1 MRKMFDLDQEIKG
14 AKRIGIAGHI
24 RPDGDCVGSCLG
36 LGLYLRENY
45 PELEAVDIHLESV
58 PEKFRVLEGTETI
71 CTSYPEKTY
80 DVFFSLD
87 CGDIGRLG
95 NAAEYLKTAG
105 KVICVDHHISNHG
118 FGDVQFIEPAA
129 SSTSELIYLLLDDAE
144 LSVSAAK
151 ALYMGIAHDTGV
163 FQYSCTSRRTM
174 EIAGKLMEKGFD
186 FNELLDQTFF
196 QKTYLQNQILGRALL
211 ESMLLMDGKCIIS
224 ALRKKDLDFYG
235 VTSEDLDGIVSQ
247 LRNTTG
253 VEVAIFL
260 YETAIQEFKVSLR
273 SNGRVV
279 LEGTETIC
287 TSYPEKTYDVFFS
300 LDCGDIGRLGNAAEY
315 LKTAG
320 KVICVDHHISN
331 HGFGDVQFIEPAAS
345 STSELIYLLLDDAE
359 LSVSAAKALYMGI
372 AHDTGVFQYSCTSRR
387 TMEIAGKLMEKGFD
401 FNELLD
407 QTFFQKTYLQN
418 QILGRALLE
427 SMLLMDGKCIIS
439 ALRKKDLDFY
449 GVTSEDLDGIVSQL
463 RNTTGVEVAIFLY
476 ETAIQEFK
484 VSLRSNGRVDVS
496 RVASYFGGGGHVRAA
511 GCTMQGSVYD
521 VLNNLTLHIEKQL
534 KGADL

>member
-95 NAAEYLKTAG
+95 NAT
-105 KVICVDHHISNHG
+105 
-118 FGDVQFIEPAA
+118 
-129 SSTSELIYLLLDDAE
+129 
-144 LSVSAAK
+144 
-151 ALYMGIAHDTGV
+151 
-163 FQYSCTSRRTM
+163 
-174 EIAGKLMEKGFD
+174 
-186 FNELLDQTFF
+186 
-196 QKTYLQNQILGRALL
+196 
-211 ESMLLMDGKCIIS
+211 
-224 ALRKKDLDFYG
+224 
-235 VTSEDLDGIVSQ
+235 
-247 LRNTTG
+247 
-253 VEVAIFL
+253 
-260 YETAIQEFKVSLR
+260 
-273 SNGRVV
+273 
-279 LEGTETIC
+279 
-287 TSYPEKTYDVFFS
+287 
-300 LDCGDIGRLGNAAEY
+300 EY

>member
-163 FQYSCTSRRTM
+163 FQYSFSRRP
-174 EIAGKLMEKGFD
+174 IF
-186 FNELLDQTFF
+186 
-196 QKTYLQNQILGRALL
+196 RA
-211 ESMLLMDGKCIIS
+211 
-224 ALRKKDLDFYG
+224 
-235 VTSEDLDGIVSQ
+235 
-247 LRNTTG
+247 
-253 VEVAIFL
+253 
-260 YETAIQEFKVSLR
+260 R
-273 SNGRVV
+273 SWAV
-279 LEGTETIC
+279 
-287 TSYPEKTYDVFFS
+287 PFW
-300 LDCGDIGRLGNAAEY
+300 
-315 LKTAG
+315 
-320 KVICVDHHISN
+320 
-331 HGFGDVQFIEPAAS
+331 
-345 STSELIYLLLDDAE
+345 
-359 LSVSAAKALYMGI
+359 
-372 AHDTGVFQYSCTSRR
+372 
-387 TMEIAGKLMEKGFD
+387 
-401 FNELLD
+401 
-407 QTFFQKTYLQN
+407 
-418 QILGRALLE
+418 RA
-427 SMLLMDGKCIIS
+427 C
-439 ALRKKDLDFY
+439 F
-449 GVTSEDLDGIVSQL
+449 
-463 RNTTGVEVAIFLY
+463 
-476 ETAIQEFK
+476 
-484 VSLRSNGRVDVS
+484 
-496 RVASYFGGGGHVRAA
+496 
-511 GCTMQGSVYD
+511 
-521 VLNNLTLHIEKQL
+521 
-534 KGADL
+534 

>member
-129 SSTSELIYLLLDDAE
+129 SSTSELIYLLLDDAK

-151 ALYMGIAHDTGV
+151 ALYM
-163 FQYSCTSRRTM
+163 
-174 EIAGKLMEKGFD
+174 GFD

-247 LRNTTG
+247 LRNTIG

-273 SNGRVV
+273 SNG
-279 LEGTETIC
+279 
-287 TSYPEKTYDVFFS
+287 K
-300 LDCGDIGRLGNAAEY
+300 
-315 LKTAG
+315 
-320 KVICVDHHISN
+320 
-331 HGFGDVQFIEPAAS
+331 
-345 STSELIYLLLDDAE
+345 
-359 LSVSAAKALYMGI
+359 
-372 AHDTGVFQYSCTSRR
+372 
-387 TMEIAGKLMEKGFD
+387 
-401 FNELLD
+401 
-407 QTFFQKTYLQN
+407 
-418 QILGRALLE
+418 
-427 SMLLMDGKCIIS
+427 
-439 ALRKKDLDFY
+439 
-449 GVTSEDLDGIVSQL
+449 
-463 RNTTGVEVAIFLY
+463 
-476 ETAIQEFK
+476 
-484 VSLRSNGRVDVS
+484 VDVS

>member
-163 FQYSCTSRRTM
+163 FQYSCTSPDTM
-174 EIAGKLMEKGFD
+174 RVAAMLMEKGVPHTYIL
-186 FNELLDQTFF
+186 EETYYK
-196 QKTYLQNQILGRALL
+196 KTYRQNQVMGKALL
-211 ESMLLMDGKCIIS
+211 ESMRLMDGKIIIS
-224 ALRKKDLDFYG
+224 VMRKREMDFFG
-235 VTSEDLDGIVSQ
+235 VTTTDLDGIVSQ
-247 LRNTTG
+247 LKLTEG

-260 YETAIQEFKVSLR
+260 YEVGNMEFKVSLR
-273 SNGRVV
+273 SK
-279 LEGTETIC
+279 E
-287 TSYPEKTYDVFFS
+287 
-300 LDCGDIGRLGNAAEY
+300 
-315 LKTAG
+315 
-320 KVICVDHHISN
+320 
-331 HGFGDVQFIEPAAS
+331 Q
-345 STSELIYLLLDDAE
+345 
-359 LSVSAAKALYMGI
+359 
-372 AHDTGVFQYSCTSRR
+372 
-387 TMEIAGKLMEKGFD
+387 
-401 FNELLD
+401 
-407 QTFFQKTYLQN
+407 
-418 QILGRALLE
+418 
-427 SMLLMDGKCIIS
+427 
-439 ALRKKDLDFY
+439 
-449 GVTSEDLDGIVSQL
+449 
-463 RNTTGVEVAIFLY
+463 
-476 ETAIQEFK
+476 
-484 VSLRSNGRVDVS
+484 VDVS
-496 RVASYFGGGGHVRAA
+496 KVASYFGGGGHVRAA
-511 GCTMQGSVYD
+511 GVTMKGTFHD
-521 VLNNLTLHIEKQL
+521 IINNLTLHIERQML
-534 KGADL
+534 HQEE

>member
-1 MRKMFDLDQEIKG
+1 MFDLDQEIKG

-174 EIAGKLMEKGFD
+174 EIAGKL
-186 FNELLDQTFF
+186 
-196 QKTYLQNQILGRALL
+196 
-211 ESMLLMDGKCIIS
+211 DG
-224 ALRKKDLDFYG
+224 
-235 VTSEDLDGIVSQ
+235 
-247 LRNTTG
+247 
-253 VEVAIFL
+253 
-260 YETAIQEFKVSLR
+260 
-273 SNGRVV
+273 
-279 LEGTETIC
+279 EG
-287 TSYPEKTYDVFFS
+287 
-300 LDCGDIGRLGNAAEY
+300 L
-315 LKTAG
+315 
-320 KVICVDHHISN
+320 
-331 HGFGDVQFIEPAAS
+331 
-345 STSELIYLLLDDAE
+345 
-359 LSVSAAKALYMGI
+359 
-372 AHDTGVFQYSCTSRR
+372 
-387 TMEIAGKLMEKGFD
+387 
-401 FNELLD
+401 
-407 QTFFQKTYLQN
+407 
-418 QILGRALLE
+418 
-427 SMLLMDGKCIIS
+427 
-439 ALRKKDLDFY
+439 
-449 GVTSEDLDGIVSQL
+449 
-463 RNTTGVEVAIFLY
+463 
-476 ETAIQEFK
+476 
-484 VSLRSNGRVDVS
+484 
-496 RVASYFGGGGHVRAA
+496 
-511 GCTMQGSVYD
+511 
-521 VLNNLTLHIEKQL
+521 
-534 KGADL
+534 

>member
-24 RPDGDCVGSCLG
+24 RPDGDCVGSCVG

-186 FNELLDQTFF
+186 FNELLDQIIKRLKPIADKKKVELVMENFKPVVAQVDET
-196 QKTYLQNQILGRALL
+196 KLSLALSNL
-211 ESMLLMDGKCIIS
+211 VENAIKYN
-224 ALRKKDLDFYG
+224 KDEG
-235 VTSEDLDGIVSQ
+235 WVH
-247 LRNTTG
+247 
-253 VEVAIFL
+253 
-260 YETAIQEFKVSLR
+260 VSLNVDHKYFYVKVEDSGIGIPEESQEHIFERFYRVDKSHSREIGGTGLGLAITR
-273 SNGRVV
+273 SAV
-279 LEGTETIC
+279 LMHRGAIKVYSKLGEGTTFTVRI
-287 TSYPEKTYDVFFS
+287 P
-300 LDCGDIGRLGNAAEY
+300 LIHAE
-315 LKTAG
+315 
-320 KVICVDHHISN
+320 
-331 HGFGDVQFIEPAAS
+331 
-345 STSELIYLLLDDAE
+345 
-359 LSVSAAKALYMGI
+359 
-372 AHDTGVFQYSCTSRR
+372 
-387 TMEIAGKLMEKGFD
+387 
-401 FNELLD
+401 
-407 QTFFQKTYLQN
+407 
-418 QILGRALLE
+418 
-427 SMLLMDGKCIIS
+427 
-439 ALRKKDLDFY
+439 
-449 GVTSEDLDGIVSQL
+449 
-463 RNTTGVEVAIFLY
+463 
-476 ETAIQEFK
+476 
-484 VSLRSNGRVDVS
+484 
-496 RVASYFGGGGHVRAA
+496 
-511 GCTMQGSVYD
+511 
-521 VLNNLTLHIEKQL
+521 
-534 KGADL
+534 

>member
-36 LGLYLRENY
+36 LGLYLQENY
-45 PELEAVDIHLESV
+45 PELEAVDIHLNHV
-58 PEKFRVLEGTETI
+58 PEKFRVLEEQRPSVPPTRRKPTM
-71 CTSYPEKTY
+71 
-80 DVFFSLD
+80 FFSLD

-260 YETAIQEFKVSLR
+260 YGA
-273 SNGRVV
+273 
-279 LEGTETIC
+279 TI
-287 TSYPEKTYDVFFS
+287 
-300 LDCGDIGRLGNAAEY
+300 
-315 LKTAG
+315 
-320 KVICVDHHISN
+320 
-331 HGFGDVQFIEPAAS
+331 
-345 STSELIYLLLDDAE
+345 
-359 LSVSAAKALYMGI
+359 
-372 AHDTGVFQYSCTSRR
+372 
-387 TMEIAGKLMEKGFD
+387 
-401 FNELLD
+401 
-407 QTFFQKTYLQN
+407 
-418 QILGRALLE
+418 
-427 SMLLMDGKCIIS
+427 
-439 ALRKKDLDFY
+439 
-449 GVTSEDLDGIVSQL
+449 
-463 RNTTGVEVAIFLY
+463 
-476 ETAIQEFK
+476 
-484 VSLRSNGRVDVS
+484 
-496 RVASYFGGGGHVRAA
+496 
-511 GCTMQGSVYD
+511 QGSR
-521 VLNNLTLHIEKQL
+521 
-534 KGADL
+534 

>member
-163 FQYSCTSRRTM
+163 FQYSCTAPETM
-174 EIAGKLMEKGFD
+174 EAAA
-186 FNELLDQTFF
+186 ELLRKGVNGSDIIDKTFYE
-196 QKTYLQNQILGRALL
+196 KTYVQNQILGKALL
-211 ESMLLMDGKCIIS
+211 ESMMVLDKKCIFS
-224 ALRKKDLDFYG
+224 YVSKRDMEFFNAVPSDL
-235 VTSEDLDGIVSQ
+235 EGIVSQ
-247 LRNTTG
+247 LRYTTG
-253 VEVAIFL
+253 IEVAIFM
-260 YETAIQEFKVSLR
+260 YETGYQEYKVSLR
-273 SNGRVV
+273 S
-279 LEGTETIC
+279 
-287 TSYPEKTYDVFFS
+287 K
-300 LDCGDIGRLGNAAEY
+300 
-315 LKTAG
+315 
-320 KVICVDHHISN
+320 
-331 HGFGDVQFIEPAAS
+331 
-345 STSELIYLLLDDAE
+345 DA
-359 LSVSAAKALYMGI
+359 
-372 AHDTGVFQYSCTSRR
+372 
-387 TMEIAGKLMEKGFD
+387 
-401 FNELLD
+401 
-407 QTFFQKTYLQN
+407 
-418 QILGRALLE
+418 
-427 SMLLMDGKCIIS
+427 
-439 ALRKKDLDFY
+439 
-449 GVTSEDLDGIVSQL
+449 
-463 RNTTGVEVAIFLY
+463 
-476 ETAIQEFK
+476 
-484 VSLRSNGRVDVS
+484 VDVS
-496 RVASYFGGGGHVRAA
+496 KIAKYFGGGGHVKAA
-511 GCTMQGSVYD
+511 GCTMKGTVHD
-521 VLNNLTLHIEKQL
+521 VVNNLMKEIDIQL
-534 KGADL
+534 KGIGAKE

>member
-163 FQYSCTSRRTM
+163 FQYSCCSPRTM
-174 EIAGKLMEKGFD
+174 EIAGKLMGMGID
-186 FNELLDQTFF
+186 FTGIVDRTFY
-196 QKTYLQNQILGRALL
+196 QKSYLQQQILGRALL
-211 ESMLLMDGKCIIS
+211 ESMMLFDGRCIVS
-224 ALRKKDLDFYG
+224 VLRNKEMEFYG
-235 VTSEDLDGIVSQ
+235 VESADLDGIVSV
-247 LRNTTG
+247 LRNTKG
-253 VEVAIFL
+253 VEVAIFMHECAL
-260 YETAIQEFKVSLR
+260 QEYKVSMR
-273 SNGRVV
+273 SN
-279 LEGTETIC
+279 
-287 TSYPEKTYDVFFS
+287 SF
-300 LDCGDIGRLGNAAEY
+300 
-315 LKTAG
+315 
-320 KVICVDHHISN
+320 
-331 HGFGDVQFIEPAAS
+331 
-345 STSELIYLLLDDAE
+345 
-359 LSVSAAKALYMGI
+359 
-372 AHDTGVFQYSCTSRR
+372 
-387 TMEIAGKLMEKGFD
+387 
-401 FNELLD
+401 
-407 QTFFQKTYLQN
+407 
-418 QILGRALLE
+418 
-427 SMLLMDGKCIIS
+427 
-439 ALRKKDLDFY
+439 
-449 GVTSEDLDGIVSQL
+449 
-463 RNTTGVEVAIFLY
+463 
-476 ETAIQEFK
+476 
-484 VSLRSNGRVDVS
+484 VDVS
-496 RVASYFGGGGHVRAA
+496 KIATYFGGGGHVRAA
-511 GCTMQGSVYD
+511 GCTMQGSMHD
-521 VLNNLTLHIEKQL
+521 VVNNLTLQIEKQFMEQE
-534 KGADL
+534 KKA

>member
-71 CTSYPEKTY
+71 CTSCPEKTY

-129 SSTSELIYLLLDDAE
+129 SSTSELIYLLLDDAK

-273 SNGRVV
+273 SNG
-279 LEGTETIC
+279 
-287 TSYPEKTYDVFFS
+287 K
-300 LDCGDIGRLGNAAEY
+300 
-315 LKTAG
+315 
-320 KVICVDHHISN
+320 
-331 HGFGDVQFIEPAAS
+331 
-345 STSELIYLLLDDAE
+345 
-359 LSVSAAKALYMGI
+359 
-372 AHDTGVFQYSCTSRR
+372 
-387 TMEIAGKLMEKGFD
+387 
-401 FNELLD
+401 
-407 QTFFQKTYLQN
+407 
-418 QILGRALLE
+418 
-427 SMLLMDGKCIIS
+427 
-439 ALRKKDLDFY
+439 
-449 GVTSEDLDGIVSQL
+449 
-463 RNTTGVEVAIFLY
+463 
-476 ETAIQEFK
+476 
-484 VSLRSNGRVDVS
+484 VDVS